1 MESCVSATH
10 IHVRYC
16 YIYISKDLVRS
27 FFFIYILGYDT
38 PSVLLRR
45 INKPKLDVASSWQ
58 SEIGSRPIEM
68 LPPKGKVPI
77 FS

>member
-1 MESCVSATH
+1 MCA
-10 IHVRYC
+10 IAI
-16 YIYISKDLVRS
+16 YIYQKIWFVL
-27 FFFIYILGYDT
+27 FFIYILGYDT

>member
-1 MESCVSATH
+1 MCA
-10 IHVRYC
+10 IAI
-16 YIYISKDLVRS
+16 YIYQKIWFVL
-27 FFFIYILGYDT
+27 FFIYILGYDT

-68 LPPKGKVPI
+68 LPPTEKVPI